1 MDLTHQEFECII
13 EKLTIALHNCEKV
26 NKELHHEIAHQR
38 NTLKL
43 LKGDLEHAF
52 KECRDLRKALDE
64 ALQKA
69 CTCDC
74 HKEAH
79 HALTPKKVLQKID
92 RKIAYHEAFASKDY
106 HRGAFNALEELRYE
120 IKQEGGEK

>member
-1 MDLTHQEFECII
+1 MDLTNHEFECII
-13 EKLTIALHNCEKV
+13 ETLTIALHNCEKV
-26 NKELHHEIAHQR
+26 NKELHHEIAVQR

-43 LKGDLEHAF
+43 LKGDLEHAL
-52 KECRDLRKALDE
+52 KECSDLRKALDE

-92 RKIAYHEAFASKDY
+92 RKIAYLESLPSTDY
-106 HRGAFNALEELRYE
+106 RNGALCELEELRYE
-120 IKQEGGEK
+120 IKLKGGAE